1 MRLYT
6 RRSSVPSKHFKEMIF
21 KLSFDLCM
29 DNYGKEKE
37 GSHFIQEEGTM

>member
-6 RRSSVPSKHFKEMIF
+6 KISSVLSKHFKEMTF
-21 KLSFDLCM
+21 KLSFDLCR

-37 GSHFIQEEGTM
+37 GGHFI